1 MQELSYSPG
10 LEGVIAGVS
19 SLSQIDT
26 ENNVLTYRGYNVQD
40 LVDHATFE
48 EVAFLLLYGELPNA
62 PQLAELADWLESER
76 EVPTSVYEILKK
88 LPPESP
94 PMDRLQIGGA
104 ALGLLDEMV

>member
-40 LVDHATFE
+40 LVDHASFE
-48 EVAFLLLYGELPNA
+48 EVAFLILNGELPNGK
-62 PQLAELADWLESER
+62 ELADFDRRLRSER
-76 EVPTSVYEILKK
+76 EVPQQVYDVLK
-88 LPPESP
+88 LVTWEYEP
-94 PMDRLQIGGA
+94 
-104 ALGLLDEMV
+104 LDWLEVGVVAVELHST